1 MVLVT
6 LPQPEALVVKVL
18 GERVV
23 AVVVVAVVALLLQA
37 NSTTKTIIVSRTR
50 TTRRFMMTAPSP
62 AVVVAVV
69 AAPTTLPSSFY
80 GLRAADWGL
89 PHASKTHGLTRALP
103 PLHANKG

>member
-1 MVLVT
+1 MMT
-6 LPQPEALVVKVL
+6 APSPAVVVA
-18 GERVV
+18 VV
-23 AVVVVAVVALLLQA
+23 AVVVVAVV
-37 NSTTKTIIVSRTR
+37 VVV
-50 TTRRFMMTAPSP
+50 
-62 AVVVAVV
+62 VVVAVV